1 MKQSNH
7 KNIAKKKIIYFLDH
21 IRNKYGIR
29 TNELNNDV
37 IKQLSEKSNYDE
49 RELNKIKMIIFNIE
63 NSTSIKKEI
72 LLELNNLLENF
83 YLKTGV
89 YGK

>member
-1 MKQSNH
+1 MGYVQ
-7 KNIAKKKIIYFLDH
+7 
-21 IRNKYGIR
+21 
-29 TNELNNDV
+29 NELNNDV

-49 RELNKIKMIIFNIE
+49 RELNKIKTIIFNIE